1 VENIMANTLR
11 LKKANRILTVAEELA
26 DGYLARGYDVIDKD
40 GNVTKEATGGKTITV
55 AEHNKLKARLREAEK
70 NQNAGEAQIRIEE
83 LEDELKKM
91 TEKAK
96 EFADKGKALKEENDK
111 LKAQVN
117 KK

>member
-1 VENIMANTLR
+1 VEIEMANTVNLR
-11 LKKANRILTVAEELA
+11 KANRVITVAEELA
-26 DGYLARGYDVIDKD
+26 DGYLVRGYDQIDKN
-40 GNVTKEATGGKTITV
+40 GKVVKEATGGKTVSV
-55 AEHNKLKARLREAEK
+55 AEHNKLKAQLREAEK
-70 NQNAGEAQIRIEE
+70 NQDGKAQERIAE

-111 LKAQVN
+111 LKAQV